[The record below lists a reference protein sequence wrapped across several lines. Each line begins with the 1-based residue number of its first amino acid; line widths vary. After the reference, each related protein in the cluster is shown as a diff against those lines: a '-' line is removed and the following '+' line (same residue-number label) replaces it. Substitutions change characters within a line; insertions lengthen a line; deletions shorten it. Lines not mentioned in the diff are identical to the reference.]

1 MGEDPKKQIPSGTR
15 INHKGANHV
24 ARSTNQ
30 HITDQE
36 LNALVPSRFEA
47 GSGPETDSSQDVIET
62 RRHVASCLDCR
73 NKVQKYSLLVDL
85 LPKVLVKPAPAG
97 LDCPQHVDWDE
108 VAAGL
113 WPERRAKQAMMHAA
127 LCEHCGPSLRAA
139 AQRVCV
145 MTSAEEQLRAQWKA
159 SSRPHR
165 NRAGSWRR
173 LLSQAMAWWAP
184 VAVAIVIAGVLST
197 WSTAPRTSISAA
209 QFAELAVRTHRQ
221 HIRGELALG
230 IRSESQQAVNDWLK
244 KTSPFTVVLPAS
256 PPAPAEEMSY
266 LPEGA
271 RLVQAGGQWADF
283 IAYRMKVSERA
294 MTPTRPL
301 ATSLMVI
308 PASVVKASGG
318 IEARF
323 AKVTF
328 HYETV
333 DGYKVV
339 TWSVH
344 GLTYALVSEE
354 GNNTQRSCMVCHSAM
369 HDRDLSHTPS
379 PLLGPDNGPKPV
391 WQ

>member
-1 MGEDPKKQIPSGTR
+1 
-15 INHKGANHV
+15 
-24 ARSTNQ
+24 
-30 HITDQE
+30 
-36 LNALVPSRFEA
+36 
-47 GSGPETDSSQDVIET
+47 
-62 RRHVASCLDCR
+62 
-73 NKVQKYSLLVDL
+73 
-85 LPKVLVKPAPAG
+85 
-97 LDCPQHVDWDE
+97 
-108 VAAGL
+108 
-113 WPERRAKQAMMHAA
+113 
-127 LCEHCGPSLRAA
+127 
-139 AQRVCV
+139 
-145 MTSAEEQLRAQWKA
+145 
-159 SSRPHR
+159 
-165 NRAGSWRR
+165 
-173 LLSQAMAWWAP
+173 
-184 VAVAIVIAGVLST
+184 VIAGVLST
-197 WSTAPRTSISAA
+197 RSTAPRTSISAA

-221 HIRGELALG
+221 HIRGELALD
-230 IRSESQQAVNDWLK
+230 IRSESQLAVNDWLK

-256 PPAPAEEMSY
+256 PAAPAEEMSY

-301 ATSLMVI
+301 ATSMMII

-323 AKVTF
+323 TKVSF
-328 HYETV
+328 HYAIV

-369 HDRDLSHTPS
+369 HDRDLSRTPT
-379 PLLGPDNGPKPV
+379 PLLAPNNTAKPV